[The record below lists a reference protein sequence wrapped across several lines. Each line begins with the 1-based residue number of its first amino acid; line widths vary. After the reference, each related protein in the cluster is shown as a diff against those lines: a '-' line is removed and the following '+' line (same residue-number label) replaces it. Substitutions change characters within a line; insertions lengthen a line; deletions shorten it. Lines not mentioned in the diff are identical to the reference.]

1 MARLYPMP
9 TQAEL
14 RARLEAINQKE
25 KERRAALQARKAKL
39 LAQLKAA
46 SRPSKAE
53 RRRDARRKI
62 LLGAFVLDQLE
73 VREQS
78 PAGFEFNGK
87 RFADWL
93 VRPTD
98 RAMFEGMPTS
108 ATTPSPAGEASA
120 HPVAQADTPL
130 NVPYA
135 DKDAVKALGARW
147 LPDQKRWVIPAG
159 LDLAPFSAWLEG

>member
-1 MARLYPMP
+1 MP
-9 TQAEL
+9 TEAEL

-25 KERRAALQARKAKL
+25 KERRAALAARKAKL
-39 LAQLKAA
+39 LAQLKAI

-73 VREQS
+73 VREES

-87 RFADWL
+87 RFAEWL
-93 VRPTD
+93 VRPND

-108 ATTPSPAGEASA
+108 ATTPSPASGPSA
-120 HPVAQADTPL
+120 HRVAQVDTPL

-135 DKDAVKALGARW
+135 DKDQAKTLGARW
-147 LPDQKRWVIPAG
+147 IADQKRWVVPAG
-159 LDLAPFSAWLEG
+159 LNLAPFSAWLEG

>member
-1 MARLYPMP
+1 MQ

-14 RARLEAINQKE
+14 HARLDAINQKE
-25 KERRAALQARKAKL
+25 KERRAALAARKTKL

-73 VREQS
+73 VRQES
-78 PAGFEFNGK
+78 PASFEFNGK
-87 RFADWL
+87 RFTDWL

-98 RAMFEGMPTS
+98 RAMFEGMPT
-108 ATTPSPAGEASA
+108 PSPAPGSPA
-120 HPVAQADTPL
+120 HRLAQLDTPL
-130 NVPYA
+130 EVPYA
-135 DKDAVKALGARW
+135 DKDQAKALGARW
-147 LPDQKRWVIPAG
+147 LPDQKRWVVPAG
-159 LDLAPFSAWLEG
+159 LELALFRAWLT

>member
-1 MARLYPMP
+1 MP

-14 RARLEAINQKE
+14 RARLDAINLKE
-25 KERRAALQARKAKL
+25 KERRAALSARKAKL

-73 VREQS
+73 VRQED

-98 RAMFEGMPTS
+98 RAMFEGIPMP
-108 ATTPSPAGEASA
+108 AATPSPISGAPA
-120 HPVAQADTPL
+120 HRVAQMDTPL

-135 DKDAVKALGARW
+135 DKDQAKALGARW
-147 LPDQKRWVIPAG
+147 LPDQKRWVVPTG
-159 LDLAPFSAWLEG
+159 LELAPFSAWLEG

>member
-1 MARLYPMP
+1 MP

-25 KERRAALQARKAKL
+25 KERRAALAARKAKL

-73 VREQS
+73 VRQES
-78 PAGFEFNGK
+78 PASFEFNGK

-98 RAMFEGMPTS
+98 RAMFEELPM
-108 ATTPSPAGEASA
+108 PSPATGAPA
-120 HPVAQADTPL
+120 HQVAQGETPL
-130 NVPYA
+130 EVPYA
-135 DKDAVKALGARW
+135 DKDQAKALGARW
-147 LPDQKRWVIPAG
+147 LPDQKRWVVPAG
-159 LDLAPFSAWLEG
+159 VELGPFSAWLAG